1 MSKFRHITWDEH
13 AEASKNARQHLP
25 KLVAEYFARARHLLA
40 HDPDTARLH
49 ALRLAT
55 KRLRYSLE
63 LFRPCY
69 GAGLA
74 TRIAGLRKLQQV
86 LGEINDTAAAQR
98 ALTEM
103 LKGAS
108 PQQARVKKFLQER
121 GESKARE
128 FRKHWTEVFD
138 AAGQERW
145 WTSYLTRHTRKPS
158 RRP

>member
-1 MSKFRHITWDEH
+1 MRKSGRITWDEH
-13 AEASKNARQHLP
+13 AEAAKNARQHLP
-25 KLVAEYFARARHLLA
+25 KLVSDYFAGARELLA
-40 HDPDTARLH
+40 RDPGPARLH
-49 ALRLAT
+49 GLRLAT

-86 LGEINDTAAAQR
+86 LGEVNDATAAQR
-98 ALTEM
+98 ALAGV

-108 PQQARVKKFLQER
+108 PQRTRIKKFLRER
-121 GESKARE
+121 GEAKAQE

-138 AAGQERW
+138 APGQERW
-145 WTSYLTRHTRKPS
+145 WTSYLTRHARQPSHKP
-158 RRP
+158 

>member
-1 MSKFRHITWDEH
+1 MSKSRHITWDEH
-13 AEASKNARQHLP
+13 AEAAKNAREHLP
-25 KLVAEYFARARHLLA
+25 KLVSDYFTRGRHLLA
-40 HDPDTARLH
+40 SDPDPPRLH

-98 ALTEM
+98 ALAEI

-108 PQQARVKKFLQER
+108 PQRARIKNFLRER
-121 GESKARE
+121 GEAKARE
-128 FRKHWTEVFD
+128 FRKQWSEVFD
-138 AAGQERW
+138 APGQEGW
-145 WTSYLTRHTRKPS
+145 WTSYLTRHSRKPS
-158 RRP
+158 RKP